1 MMNNKYL
8 LVDKKI
14 LPSCYEKV
22 IEARALLSS
31 GKIKDVSEAAK
42 QVGISRSTYYKYKD
56 YVFKFNKENI
66 NKVLFSI
73 NTIDEK
79 GVLSSILKV
88 ISECSGNIITI
99 NQEHPVDGSA
109 SIAIA
114 IDVVE
119 LNVTIEEFKE
129 KIKNISGV
137 KQVSLSLL

>member
-1 MMNNKYL
+1 MKTNEYL
-8 LVDKKI
+8 IVHKSLLPDYLDQVIAARELINDKKYSI
-14 LPSCYEKV
+14 T
-22 IEARALLSS
+22 EACKL
-31 GKIKDVSEAAK
+31 
-42 QVGISRSTYYKYKD
+42 QNISRTTYYKYKD

-66 NKVLFSI
+66 NKVLLSI

-119 LNVTIEEFKE
+119 LNVTIEELKE